1 MKSEKL
7 NVKSGKQESMR
18 TRFVLYILLFTIHYS
33 LFTAFAVFAADQ
45 STVEVKLTNFIKQ
58 FYSEKGDVYIK
69 FNNYPEV
76 LKDKAK
82 VSHINFAKVP
92 DSNGDGLC
100 TVEIEDKRGLRR
112 NVYVSFKAL
121 NKKRLYALKQNL
133 KKGDIV
139 TARDIAK
146 KEVFLNENKGNYP
159 SEIEDVIGK
168 VIKKDVNAGA
178 VFTNDMIEDNYVI
191 KKNEIINVVAQSK
204 RLSVQTKGRAEEKGR
219 IGDTIRVKNMTSQKE
234 ILGKVTGS
242 GVVNVDM

>member
-1 MKSEKL
+1 MKLEKL
-7 NVKSGKQESMR
+7 NVKSGKQESVR
-18 TRFVLYILLFTIHYS
+18 IRFVLYILLFTIHYL
-33 LFTAFAVFAADQ
+33 LFTFSPVFAAEQ
-45 STVEVKLTNFIKQ
+45 SSVEEKVTSFIKQ
-58 FYSEKGDVYIK
+58 FYSEKGDVYIR
-69 FNNYPEV
+69 FNNSPEV

-100 TVEIEDKRGLRR
+100 TIEIEDKRGVKR
-112 NVYVSFKAL
+112 NVYVSFRAS
-121 NKKRLYALKQNL
+121 NKKKLFVLKQNL
-133 KKGDIV
+133 KKGDVI

-146 KEVFLNENKGNYP
+146 KEVFLSEDKGNYP
-159 SEIEDVIGK
+159 SAIEDVIGK